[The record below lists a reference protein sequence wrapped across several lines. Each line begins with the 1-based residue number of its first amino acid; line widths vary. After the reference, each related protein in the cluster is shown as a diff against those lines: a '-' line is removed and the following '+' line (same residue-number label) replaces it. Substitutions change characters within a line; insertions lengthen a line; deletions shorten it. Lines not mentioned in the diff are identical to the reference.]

1 MTKLFLAVLFMS
13 LTYAQQPEWRT
24 AEWEGRQVRGQVMD
38 GDFVV
43 EGDIVLGRFSDLEPQ
58 AISAKVPVRA
68 SAVLPFTSSRW
79 PGGVVPFIVDDN
91 VPNQSRIDQAV
102 THWNEKTSIRLI
114 PRTTEVNYVR
124 FRQNNSISTCNSSLG
139 MVGGQQII
147 NISDNGC
154 SQGSVIHEIGHAV
167 GFWHTQSRQDRDG
180 NVRVL
185 LENIDSLEWSQFS
198 QQFTRGVDVGPYPY
212 DSIMHYSVRGFAVGA
227 LAAIETIP
235 AGIPIGQ
242 RVGLSPSDIDTVLR
256 IYGKTVQCCVIA
268 SNPDGQ
274 ELIVDGV
281 KVTTPIT
288 FNWAEGST
296 HILAAETVGTVTGR
310 NQFARW
316 SDFGAQT
323 HTIRI
328 SKDVTVYTAHFS
340 AQIKDAFTAAAGGK
354 VFVTPESPDGF
365 YAVGGSY
372 AIQAVPDAGFG
383 QIDWTGFGLFPV
395 FGDAPN
401 PLIGVLSTNAYS
413 YRAQFSRSP
422 VTRIETRPT
431 ALEVT
436 VDDSARKAPRALVWT
451 PGSSHTLKID
461 KPVQTLNGGK
471 IRCTFD
477 SWTIGGG
484 ASRTVIAS
492 ASSQTIT
499 ANFNVGFQV
508 DVTAGAG
515 GSANIVSGASG
526 AYYDASSEIRLSALP
541 RAGFVFTGWSGDAS
555 GTDPNLVVTVTGPMN
570 VTANFAQP
578 GVISMVNG
586 ASFVTG
592 AVAPGEI
599 VTLFGYQ
606 IGPENLTTAR
616 LNAQGLVDTTLAS
629 TQVLFDGRAAPLVY
643 VSSGQIAAIVPYAVA
658 GRNVT
663 QVQVNSGGRL
673 TILTNLAVASASPA
687 FFTSASSGRGP
698 GAILNE
704 NGSLNSAGNPAARGS
719 IVVLFATGEGATN
732 PAGVDG
738 KPSAVPLPRPVQP
751 VEVRI
756 GDQVATLEYAG
767 GAPGLVAGLLQ
778 LNVRVPMNIVGP
790 EVPVTLQIG
799 PVASPRSVTVFIR

>member
-1 MTKLFLAVLFMS
+1 M
-13 LTYAQQPEWRT
+13 
-24 AEWEGRQVRGQVMD
+24 
-38 GDFVV
+38 
-43 EGDIVLGRFSDLEPQ
+43 
-58 AISAKVPVRA
+58 
-68 SAVLPFTSSRW
+68 
-79 PGGVVPFIVDDN
+79 
-91 VPNQSRIDQAV
+91 
-102 THWNEKTSIRLI
+102 
-114 PRTTEVNYVR
+114 
-124 FRQNNSISTCNSSLG
+124 
-139 MVGGQQII
+139 
-147 NISDNGC
+147 
-154 SQGSVIHEIGHAV
+154 
-167 GFWHTQSRQDRDG
+167 
-180 NVRVL
+180 
-185 LENIDSLEWSQFS
+185 
-198 QQFTRGVDVGPYPY
+198 
-212 DSIMHYSVRGFAVGA
+212 
-227 LAAIETIP
+227 
-235 AGIPIGQ
+235 
-242 RVGLSPSDIDTVLR
+242 
-256 IYGKTVQCCVIA
+256 
-268 SNPDGQ
+268 
-274 ELIVDGV
+274 
-281 KVTTPIT
+281 
-288 FNWAEGST
+288 
-296 HILAAETVGTVTGR
+296 
-310 NQFARW
+310 
-316 SDFGAQT
+316 
-323 HTIRI
+323 
-328 SKDVTVYTAHFS
+328 
-340 AQIKDAFTAAAGGK
+340 
-354 VFVTPESPDGF
+354 TPESPDGF

-383 QIDWTGFGLFPV
+383 QTNWTGFGLFPV

-413 YRAQFSRSP
+413 YRAQFSRSA

-436 VDDSARKAPRALVWT
+436 VDDSARIAPRALVWA

-461 KPVQTLNGGK
+461 KPVQTLNGGT

-477 SWTIGGG
+477 SWTIGDG

-499 ANFNVGFQV
+499 ANFIVSFQV
-508 DVTAGAG
+508 AVAAGNG

-526 AYYDASSEIRLSALP
+526 AYYDASSVIRLSALP

-555 GTDPNLVVTVTGPMN
+555 GNNPNLAVTVTGPMN
-570 VTANFAQP
+570 ITANFEPPSA
-578 GVISMVNG
+578 ISMVNG

-606 IGPENLTTAR
+606 IGPETLTTAR
-616 LNAQGLVDTTLAS
+616 LNAQGLVDTTLAA

-658 GRNVT
+658 GRTFT

-673 TILTNLAVASASPA
+673 TNLMTFAVASASPA
-687 FFTSASSGRGP
+687 FFTSASSGRGS

-704 NGSLNSAGNPAARGS
+704 NGSLNSAANPAARGS

-732 PAGVDG
+732 PTGIDG

-756 GDQVATLEYAG
+756 GDQVAILEYAG

-778 LNVRVPMNIVGP
+778 LNVRVPTNIVGP